1 MIADSQSLPAPDKY
15 KQQLKGVSTNLNNA
29 LTALD
34 KTQTLRQLLIEQ
46 LEQSLALNKA
56 SLATDLTT
64 KDKLISQLAHIDKT
78 TSELDDMIS
87 GAMVEEP
94 EVESFTP
101 PGEPE
106 TSSNHPL
113 NNTITTSN
121 LMETEESSDNV
132 NIDAD
137 IDSFISQVVQE
148 NAGNGDY
155 MADTGDGDDDYVP

>member
-1 MIADSQSLPAPDKY
+1 MITDSQSLPTPDKY

-34 KTQTLRQLLIEQ
+34 KTQTLRQLFIEQ

-64 KDKLISQLAHIDKT
+64 KDKLHSQLAHIDKT
-78 TSELDDMIS
+78 MLELDDMIS
-87 GAMVEEP
+87 GTIVEEP
-94 EVESFTP
+94 EIESFTP

-106 TSSNHPL
+106 ISGNPL

-121 LMETEESSDNV
+121 LMETEESSSNV
-132 NIDAD
+132 NVDAD

-155 MADTGDGDDDYVP
+155 MADAGDEDNDYVP